1 MRPKQRKMNNWR
13 KAVKSYEYTLCIKRD
28 FWKKKYLECSITNNS
43 LHWLRQWT
51 YK

>member
-28 FWKKKYLECSITNNS
+28 FEKKIFGVQY
-43 LHWLRQWT
+43 